1 MVAIPKDVKWYLVVL
16 FCICLIT
23 DNGKHLLMYLLAFC
37 LFHFVKYL
45 SRYLFT
51 GFFILLL
58 LTLYNPD
65 TSPSSYEYT
74 LNIFPNLW
82 FICFLHSDFWW
93 AHLVLMKSNL
103 SFFFSSLVIDFSV
116 LLKKSLPTPI
126 FPLCIVVLG
135 FTFKFVI
142 QLQLTFRYGVG
153 DQILF
158 FPCK

>member
-1 MVAIPKDVKWYLVVL
+1 MIVAIPKDVKWYLVVL

-45 SRYLFT
+45 CCYLFT

-58 LTLYNPD
+58 LPLYNPD
-65 TSPSSYEYT
+65 TSPSSYECT

-82 FICFLHSDFWW
+82 FMFSSQWL
-93 AHLVLMKSNL
+93 LMSTFSFDEIQL
-103 SFFFSSLVIDFSV
+103 IFFFSLIVIDFSV
-116 LLKKSLPTPI
+116 PLKKSLPAPI

-153 DQILF
+153 DQVLF